1 VKSQVVAL
9 YVSESCCITPAPI
22 PGGCNMEFEVEMAPW
37 LRVSHDSNIIS
48 VEHQLAAKPNRNG
61 RPHSCETQS
70 QALHYEVF
78 HWYMTERDFSEESY
92 FNAIRQLRT
101 PQDARENGREV
112 CFFSQTFSK
121 RKRKQKTLRADSD
134 VWFHAHN
141 PLAVQ
146 LVPGRR
152 PRVCGDRH
160 VHR

>member
-1 VKSQVVAL
+1 
-9 YVSESCCITPAPI
+9 
-22 PGGCNMEFEVEMAPW
+22 MEFEVEMAPW

-112 CFFSQTFSK
+112 CFFFANVF
-121 RKRKQKTLRADSD
+121 KTET
-134 VWFHAHN
+134 
-141 PLAVQ
+141 
-146 LVPGRR
+146 
-152 PRVCGDRH
+152 
-160 VHR
+160 